1 MFTPKIGEDFHFDKQ
16 HIFQMGWFNQP
27 PNQIIM
33 VETGAFLQELAHLLS
48 LGFAPCDWAGALT
61 LPHGTLGA
69 FHTQTEDKAK
79 V

>member
-1 MFTPKIGEDFHFDKQ
+1 
-16 HIFQMGWFNQP
+16 MGWFNHP
-27 PNQIIM
+27 PNQIVM

-69 FHTQTEDKAK
+69 FHTQTGRFSHTNGRQGK